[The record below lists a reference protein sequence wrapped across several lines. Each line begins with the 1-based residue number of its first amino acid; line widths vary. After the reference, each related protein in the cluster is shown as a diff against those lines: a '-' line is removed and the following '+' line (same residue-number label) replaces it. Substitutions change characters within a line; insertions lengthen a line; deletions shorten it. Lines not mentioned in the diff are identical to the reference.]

1 MPWEIVHKVKENMRP
16 WCTCPK
22 CGEFIFSLSERKDYK
37 YCPYCG
43 EKVTKEN

>member
-22 CGEFIFSLSERKDYK
+22 CGNLFFHYLK
-37 YCPYCG
+37 
-43 EKVTKEN
+43 EKIINTVLIVEKK